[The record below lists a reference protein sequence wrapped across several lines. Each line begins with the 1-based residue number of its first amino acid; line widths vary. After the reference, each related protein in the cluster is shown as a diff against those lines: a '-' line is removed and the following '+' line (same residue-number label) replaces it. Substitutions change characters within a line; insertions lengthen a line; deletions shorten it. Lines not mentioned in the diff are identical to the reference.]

1 MTFVLTARWVAKE
14 GEEEAVREAL
24 AQLAGPTREES
35 GCLLWQPHRDPDD
48 PRVFFIYEQYTDR
61 AAYDAHGESE
71 HFERWGKG
79 AAFPH
84 LEDRRREFYETTDL
98 S

>member
-14 GEEEAVREAL
+14 GEEEAVRAAL
-24 AQLAGPTREES
+24 AQLAGPTREEP
-35 GCLLWQPHRDPDD
+35 GCLLWQPHRDPED
-48 PRVFFIYEQYTDR
+48 PRFFFIYEQYTDR
-61 AAYDAHGESE
+61 AAYEAHGETE
-71 HFERWGKG
+71 HFERHGKG
-79 AAFPH
+79 EAFPH